1 MKLANKI
8 SKRLY
13 FLTNSYGFSCV
24 QNADETISFSNDKTT
39 ITFEY
44 DAYRHEYFDMS
55 ITCDDVVMMKVV
67 YGNVTWSDDIFIDEQ
82 FSQRLEAFFKLRQQF
97 VTLSEKQIDELI
109 EIYAEYI
116 EEKVE
121 RIR

>member
-8 SKRLY
+8 SKRLD
-13 FLTNSYGFSCV
+13 FLTSSYGFSCV
-24 QNADETISFSNDKTT
+24 QNTKETICFSNDKTT

-44 DAYRHEYFDMS
+44 DAHRHEYF
-55 ITCDDVVMMKVV
+55 
-67 YGNVTWSDDIFIDEQ
+67 
-82 FSQRLEAFFKLRQQF
+82 
-97 VTLSEKQIDELI
+97 DELI

-116 EEKVE
+116 ERNVE